1 MTLPT
6 AVNADVLRTYKI
18 WIVLGI
24 CLLLVGVSFVI
35 SLTVGSRSTG
45 FMDSLRVMPES
56 LRYAFDSNY
65 AANMAFNDLV
75 VLIGGLRVPRTVLA
89 LLTGVALGGAGA
101 LIQGH
106 TRNPL
111 ADPHILGI
119 NAGAALAVVIA
130 VYAGVGTEP
139 GNLVL
144 PAIIGCAITAGL
156 VFLISSFGPVAMNP
170 LALIL
175 AGVALAALFMGL
187 VNALVLN
194 NSLSLD
200 ALRAWSTGSVGD
212 RDMGVVRAV
221 FWPFLIG
228 AVLCLFQG
236 RGLNLLSLG
245 ESVAATLG
253 LPVTRTRI
261 LGLTTVALL
270 GGAAVAGAGPV
281 GFIGLAAPHIVR
293 AIAGH
298 DYRIIIPLSMVVGG
312 MLGLWADILGRVVAH
327 PGEIAMGIVVA
338 LFGVP
343 LFIVLV
349 KRGLVTEV

>member
-1 MTLPT
+1 
-6 AVNADVLRTYKI
+6 
-18 WIVLGI
+18 
-24 CLLLVGVSFVI
+24 
-35 SLTVGSRSTG
+35 
-45 FMDSLRVMPES
+45 MPES

-170 LALIL
+170 MALIL

-212 RDMGVVRAV
+212 VIWVSYVPYSG
-221 FWPFLIG
+221 
-228 AVLCLFQG
+228 
-236 RGLNLLSLG
+236 LSLLVQFCAFSKG
-245 ESVAATLG
+245 EDSTFSAWGNPSL
-253 LPVTRTRI
+253 R
-261 LGLTTVALL
+261 
-270 GGAAVAGAGPV
+270 
-281 GFIGLAAPHIVR
+281 HS
-293 AIAGH
+293 
-298 DYRIIIPLSMVVGG
+298 DCQ
-312 MLGLWADILGRVVAH
+312 
-327 PGEIAMGIVVA
+327 
-338 LFGVP
+338 
-343 LFIVLV
+343 
-349 KRGLVTEV
+349 

>member
-6 AVNADVLRTYKI
+6 AVNADVSRTYKI

-24 CLLLVGVSFVI
+24 CLLLVGASFVI

-65 AANMAFNDLV
+65 AANMAFNDLI
-75 VLIGGLRVPRTVLA
+75 VLIGGLR
-89 LLTGVALGGAGA
+89 AGA

>member
-6 AVNADVLRTYKI
+6 AANTDVSRTYKI

-24 CLLLVGVSFVI
+24 CLLLVGASFVI

-89 LLTGVALGGAGA
+89 LLTGVALGAAGA

-170 LALIL
+170 L

-245 ESVAATLG
+245 ESVAVTLG

-293 AIAGH
+293 ATVGH

-349 KRGLVTEV
+349 KRGLVTGV